1 MKKKKEEKEGERIR
15 IKKIKIPEMR
25 MESRDLGTDI
35 YQDC

>member
-1 MKKKKEEKEGERIR
+1 MKKKKEEKRGKRIR
-15 IKKIKIPEMR
+15 IKKKFPEMR